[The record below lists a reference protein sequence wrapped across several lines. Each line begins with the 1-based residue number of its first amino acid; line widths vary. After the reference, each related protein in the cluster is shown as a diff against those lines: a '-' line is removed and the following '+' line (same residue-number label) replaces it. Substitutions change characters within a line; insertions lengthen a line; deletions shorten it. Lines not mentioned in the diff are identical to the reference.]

1 MKQRRRKKIEKTYVN
16 VVDALVDFVFGGG
29 GGGGGGVV
37 VLSFYEK
44 SGNLFINLN
53 KHNQTSKEKRK
64 RKHTQTRL
72 SRNSG
77 MTQRT
82 HRRSSLKRHS
92 RYAPSSTATH
102 LKSQTPF

>member
-1 MKQRRRKKIEKTYVN
+1 MKQRKRKKIEKTYVN

-29 GGGGGGVV
+29 GGGGVV
-37 VLSFYEK
+37 VLSLYET

-64 RKHTQTRL
+64 RKPTQTRL

-77 MTQRT
+77 MTQRP
-82 HRRSSLKRHS
+82 HRHSSLKRHS